1 MRVDVHGNRVLEEQV
16 CRTGRPRR
24 VHDLGVDGIY
34 MDQACS
40 SLACYDA
47 SHGHPLG
54 GGTWWMSGFQTL
66 AADIRHRTAS
76 TRPVAL
82 AGEGCGEAWLPHLD
96 MMLSL
101 QVSMERY
108 AAPRRLG
115 TDPVLSSRLSR
126 LHVLFGNYSSLTR
139 PPYDEL
145 WPVES
150 APRNRLQLLD
160 RKFSRQ
166 FRLEQARAFVWGQQP
181 SLANYLPDH
190 LTTRSDEMDYV
201 IRLARLRR
209 AAHKYLQ
216 DGLFLRPPETG
227 TGQETIPISR
237 LSIYAGQQ
245 EAVQEYEKPVPQV
258 LSSAWRAADGS
269 LAVVFANVSLEPI
282 SLHVVLDSPDYP
294 LPEQGIVRRIQI
306 DRTNDVT
313 RFDGGCA
320 AWDVALDPMD
330 VRIFECLED

>member
-1 MRVDVHGNRVLEEQV
+1 MCMGTEFWRHKYAGLASEAVSE
-16 CRTGRPRR
+16 
-24 VHDLGVDGIY
+24 LGVDGIY

-47 SHGHPLG
+47 AHGHPLG
-54 GGTWWMSGFQTL
+54 GGILVDGGFPDTRFRYP
-66 AADIRHRTAS
+66 ARCTA
-76 TRPVAL
+76 TTKPVAL

-108 AAPRRLG
+108 AAPRDWEPLPFFQAVYH
-115 TDPVLSSRLSR
+115 DCA
-126 LHVLFGNYSSLTR
+126 VLFGNYSSLTR
-139 PPYDEL
+139 PPYDDL
-145 WPVES
+145 WPAES
-150 APRNRLQLLD
+150 APRDRLQLLD
-160 RKFSRQ
+160 RKFAQQ

-181 SLANYLPDH
+181 SLANFLPDH
-190 LTTRSDEMDYV
+190 LNTRAEEMDFV

-209 AAHKYLQ
+209 AAHKYLHS
-216 DGLFLRPPETG
+216 GVFLRPPETG

-245 EAVQEYEKPVPQV
+245 EAVQEYEKPVSQV

-269 LAVVFANVSLEPI
+269 IGVVFANISDQPI
-282 SLHVVLDSPDYP
+282 SLHVALDSAEYR
-294 LPEQGIVRRIQI
+294 LPGQGIVRRIQD
-306 DRTNDVT
+306 DRTSDVT

-320 AWDVALDPMD
+320 VWDVALGPLD
-330 VRIFECLED
+330 VSIYECIED